1 MHIEERMK
9 KVISIFFMA
18 LFLIPSVSM
27 GAVSVKKAASVKV
40 NQQDKMESAT
50 SLVPTVIGLV
60 GSVKSLNAQQD
71 QLEAD
76 CVPTGEDV
84 RIVNDLVKEW
94 ARIGDTTAD
103 VAVSGLGTPCS
114 SDGAEGSYANAMQD
128 MDKGE
133 TCYEFYGGTSNQG
146 TVWYG
151 FPKASYTR
159 ICKDGNAKDCRNV
172 SNIYDVFAK
181 IPFSNEDYSKSELA
195 SVTRLIEKS
204 EKCAPGK
211 IAAAKRELWGGFLTQ
226 TLSGVGQ
233 SAGVGGTDSIMQ
245 MVSSA
250 GGGGIQSML
259 PSLGSVA
266 TQMLDK

>member
-1 MHIEERMK
+1 MK
-9 KVISIFFMA
+9 KAISIFFMA
-18 LFLIPSVSM
+18 LFLVPSVSM
-27 GAVSVKKAASVKV
+27 GAVSVKKAATVKV

-76 CVPTGEDV
+76 CVPTSEDL

-94 ARIGDTTAD
+94 AKIGDTTPD
-103 VAVSGLGTPCS
+103 SAVSGLGNPCS
-114 SDGAEGSYANAMQD
+114 SDGAEGSYATAMQD

-133 TCYEFYGGTSNQG
+133 SCYEFYGSDSDKT
-146 TVWYG
+146 TVWGG
-151 FPKASYTR
+151 FPKASFAK
-159 ICKDGNAKDCRNV
+159 ICKDGNTKDCKNV

-181 IPFSNEDYSKSELA
+181 IPFSTEDYSKSELA
-195 SVTRLIEKS
+195 NVTRLIEKS
-204 EKCAPGK
+204 EKCAPSK

-245 MVSSA
+245 MVSSS

-259 PSLGSVA
+259 PSLGSMA